1 VIAWLTSSRARRFAA
16 PHLRWVAALGAAAAL
31 LLLLPA
37 EGMAGAALRAL
48 GLLGV
53 LAAGAA
59 ALRRPAATA
68 RPLALLDR
76 QPLGGSAGVA
86 LVEAG
91 GRRLLLGYGPS
102 GVSLLGDLGNGGRP

>member
-1 VIAWLTSSRARRFAA
+1 MIAWLASPRARRLAA
-16 PHLRWVAALGAAAAL
+16 PRVRWVAALGAAAIL

-48 GLLGV
+48 GLLGA

-59 ALRRPAATA
+59 ALRRPTAAA
-68 RPLALLDR
+68 RPVVLLDR
-76 QPLGGSAGVA
+76 QSLGGGAGVA

-91 GRRLLLGYGPS
+91 GRRMLLGYGPS